1 MKKLLNNLYITTDGS
16 YLHKERETLVVKQNH
31 SKVFQTPL
39 HALNNVFCFGQVM
52 VSPGLM
58 AACGQ
63 NDIGISFFTGFGKF
77 QSRLQ
82 GPQSG
87 NVLLR
92 RTQYRLADDAP
103 EKLAKLFVAAK
114 IANARQNLLRHQ
126 RNHGTN
132 ETLDS
137 AAKQLAGA
145 LRRLKNQT
153 NLDQIR
159 GIEGDS
165 AARYFSVF
173 NMLIVKECRSD
184 FEFSGRNRR
193 PPLDPV
199 NTLLSFAYS
208 LLTHEIASALQ
219 GVGIDPYVGYLHCDR
234 PGRVSLALDMLEE
247 FRSWWC
253 DRFVLTLINRRQV
266 KSSDFNSDA
275 SGAVRMTDKAR
286 KTFLTDWQMRKQD
299 QLQHPYTDEKLAIGL
314 VPHIQATLL
323 AKYLRGDLEL
333 YPPFQSR

>member
-1 MKKLLNNLYITTDGS
+1 MKILLNNLYITTDGS

-31 SKVFQTPL
+31 AKVFQTPF
-39 HALNNVFCFGQVM
+39 HALNNIVCFGQVM

-58 AACGQ
+58 AACGE
-63 NDIGISFFTGFGKF
+63 NGIGLSFFTAFGKF

-92 RTQYRLADDAP
+92 RAQYRLADNAP
-103 EKLAKLFVAAK
+103 EKPAKLFVAAK
-114 IANARQNLLRHQ
+114 IANTRQNLLRHQ

-132 ETLDS
+132 ETLES
-137 AAKQLAGA
+137 TIKQLAGA

-153 NLDQIR
+153 DLDQIR
-159 GIEGDS
+159 GIEGDC

-173 NMLIVKECRSD
+173 NMLIVDECRSE
-184 FEFSGRNRR
+184 FEFNGRNRR

-199 NTLLSFAYS
+199 NALLSFAYS

-219 GVGIDPYVGYLHCDR
+219 GVGIDPYVGYLHSDR

-266 KSSDFNSDA
+266 KSSDFNVDA
-275 SGAVRMTDKAR
+275 SGAVRMTDDAR
-286 KTFLTDWQMRKQD
+286 KAFLTHWQARKQD
-299 QLQHPYTDEKLAIGL
+299 LLQHPYTDEKLAVGL
-314 VPHIQATLL
+314 VPHVQATLL
-323 AKYLRGDLEL
+323 AKYLRGDLAL
-333 YPPFQSR
+333 YPPFQAR